1 MEDGLTCIRVST
13 VATSSSYLHTRI
25 LLSSYARGLVSTG
38 EGRRGGCG
46 LRDFMVNS
54 HDSTWGLC
62 GLLQTP
68 LPPKTLYKCHSLSV
82 LLLMGSRCSPQ
93 SRRRHQIVSLLIPR
107 TETTAQEC
115 MWSRG
120 STLLHTWS
128 SSGGNGDPTISTVD
142 SLRLPGQQNL
152 VSAPGY

>member
-1 MEDGLTCIRVST
+1 M
-13 VATSSSYLHTRI
+13 RI
-25 LLSSYARGLVSTG
+25 QHKLFQNGRWTDMHQCVYCGDFLLLSAHEDPSKFVCPRADEHGG
-38 EGRRGGCG
+38 GGRGGCG

-68 LPPKTLYKCHSLSV
+68 LPPKTLYKRHSLSV

-107 TETTAQEC
+107 TETAAQEC
-115 MWSRG
+115 MGSRG

-128 SSGGNGDPTISTVD
+128 SSGGNGDTP
-142 SLRLPGQQNL
+142 PHH
-152 VSAPGY
+152 

>member
-1 MEDGLTCIRVST
+1 MEDGLTCISVST

-25 LLSSYARGLVSTG
+25 LLSSYAARLLGPLADLPQRGG
-38 EGRRGGCG
+38 PRRAPPGAGRRGGGG

-68 LPPKTLYKCHSLSV
+68 LPPKTLYKRHSLSV

-107 TETTAQEC
+107 TETAAQEC
-115 MWSRG
+115 MGSRG

-128 SSGGNGDPTISTVD
+128 SSGGNGDTP
-142 SLRLPGQQNL
+142 PHH
-152 VSAPGY
+152 